1 MQIRIKKV
9 NVPCVVTYFVSLVT
23 DNPMACTHCGGV
35 STSME
40 IALAIRFSFSW
51 LQLMCYRAIS
61 TLDCRILRLSVCIN
75 ALQGYRLTAPVT
87 LRFQHNP
94 SSAIRSKLSRIRCL
108 CNITRNSVFLVIER
122 KILCFSDVTRCSLD
136 VLSL

>member
-1 MQIRIKKV
+1 MEIRIKKV

-51 LQLMCYRAIS
+51 LQLMCCRAIS

-75 ALQGYRLTAPVT
+75 ALQGYKLTAPLTV
-87 LRFQHNP
+87 RFQQ
-94 SSAIRSKLSRIRCL
+94 
-108 CNITRNSVFLVIER
+108 
-122 KILCFSDVTRCSLD
+122 VT
-136 VLSL
+136 V